1 MSEQS
6 ISGQIAETLR
16 SKGFVPVPVQVLSA
30 DTSAVRYFVGDLD
43 GFLEA
48 AQALGSKAVFV
59 ETLHLEDDEFYYDA
73 GSDDDFDEDEE
84 EECSCED
91 CDCDCEEEEEEG
103 TEVELEDVAEEVAE
117 GEEEVDEDAIFLS
130 PEDLDGM
137 DLSLLN
143 PELAEYLEKVGEECG
158 VRLTLPGP
166 DHLEVEI
173 FTDWYEKFMVLA
185 DEASDEIE
193 IDPAEALKKF
203 KANI

>member
-73 GSDDDFDEDEE
+73 GSDDDFDED
-84 EECSCED
+84 
-91 CDCDCEEEEEEG
+91 EEEEEEG